1 MGLYESN
8 ETFLS
13 DKIYVKTFIYS
24 KVRLCS
30 G

>member
-8 ETFLS
+8 EKFLS
-13 DKIYVKTFIYS
+13 DKIYAKTFTYS
-24 KVRLCS
+24 KVRLYS